1 MAHRDRLEGPALFEH
16 PISAAVIAAIFE
28 RGYQGASVEE
38 FLQRSG
44 ITAAEFDRRFD
55 GKRDATLRVF
65 EAYIDDFVTRA
76 RTAFESSPDWPEN
89 LRATAYEVVRWIGR
103 YPEAAWFGMV
113 GVLEAGDMALVRR
126 EEVFKWCASLI
137 DRGRAVA
144 PDPEAVPRSAPLIA
158 IGAIVEMLRRYE
170 EGSLIADPIAT
181 VPELMYA
188 AVRPYL
194 GEEAARREL
203 EIPPPP
209 DLAAEEPG

>member
-1 MAHRDRLEGPALFEH
+1 MMVGAARLEGAALFAD
-16 PISAAVIAAIFE
+16 PIAAAVIAVIHE
-28 RGYQGASVEE
+28 RGYEQATVAE
-38 FLQRSG
+38 FARRAG
-44 ITAAEFDRRFD
+44 ITPAEFDLQFD

-65 EAYIDDFVTRA
+65 EAYIDDFVARA
-76 RTAFESSPDWPEN
+76 RTAFESSPEWPRN
-89 LRATAYEVVRWIGR
+89 LRAAAYETVRWITQ

-144 PDPEAVPRSAPLIA
+144 ADPAAVPRSASLMA
-158 IGAIVEMLRRYE
+158 IGAIVEMLRRQQ
-170 EGSLIADPIAT
+170 EGSLVADPVAT
-181 VPELMYA
+181 VPRLMYG

-203 EIPPPP
+203 AIPPPA
-209 DLAAEEPG
+209 DLRWGQE